1 MRCSFQRREYR
12 LFKMSSRKQ
21 QVYGAVMSYAVIFTQ
36 LLTGLFYTPI
46 ILKTLGQSE
55 YGVYAL
61 VLSCMGYLTIFDTGM
76 HAAFVR
82 FYVQEKEK
90 NADGL
95 PGLNGLFLK
104 IFFLL
109 AIASIV
115 FGVLL
120 SVFSQ
125 NVFGGNIKPEEYLV
139 LNKCLKLLALDAGL
153 TVLNCVFTSLIIAN
167 EQFVFGKLVN
177 LFSAVLTPALT
188 LPMLLRGNGAVMVL
202 FIKLIVDGMAF
213 FMNGVFCLRILRIT
227 FDLRKQDTLLW
238 KSIVLFA
245 GAIVVQS
252 MVDQF
257 NWQVDK
263 LVLGRVCGTGDI
275 SIYSVGSS
283 LNQYYITMA
292 CAVSGVFIVKV
303 NQLEAQENMR
313 ELNHLFQ
320 KTSRLFALLFFWIMS
335 AYIVFGKNF
344 ILRWAG
350 TEYGAS
356 YDVGLLI
363 MLPVTISL
371 TQGLGQDIARAKNKH
386 RLQIILNILVS
397 FLNVLFSIPLASI
410 YGAVGSAFGTF
421 LAELAI
427 CIVIQ
432 FVYYQKIIGLDMRAY
447 FIEMLRIAK
456 GLVIPALFGR
466 ILVKSGWMHADY
478 GSIFL
483 WGIFYTGVYGC
494 SMWLLSV
501 NVDEKE
507 WIRAVV
513 STVFRKNR
521 SGR

>member
-1 MRCSFQRREYR
+1 M
-12 LFKMSSRKQ
+12 FKMSSRRQ
-21 QVYGAVMSYAVIFTQ
+21 QVYGAAMSYVVIFVQ

-55 YGVYAL
+55 YGIYSL

-90 NADGL
+90 KAEGL

-104 IFFLL
+104 IFL
-109 AIASIV
+109 ALAVSA
-115 FGVLL
+115 VLL
-120 SVFSQ
+120 GALLGVFSQ
-125 NVFGGNIKPEEYLV
+125 KIFGTNIKPGEYLI
-139 LNKCLKLLALDAGL
+139 LNRCLNLLALDAGI

-167 EQFVFGKLVN
+167 EQFVFGKMVN

-188 LPMLLRGNGAVMVL
+188 IPLLLMGHGAAMIL
-202 FIKLIVDGMAF
+202 FIKLIVDGITF
-213 FMNGVFCLRILRIT
+213 LMNGVFCMKVLKIT
-227 FDLRKQDTLLW
+227 FDLRKQDALLW
-238 KSIVLFA
+238 KSIALFA
-245 GAIVVQS
+245 GAIVMQS

-263 LVLGRVCGTGDI
+263 LVLGRVSGTGDI
-275 SIYSVGSS
+275 SVYSVGSS
-283 LNQYYITMA
+283 FNQYYMTMA

-303 NQLEAQENMR
+303 NRLEAQENMR
-313 ELNHLFQ
+313 ELNRLFQ
-320 KTSRLFALLFFWIMS
+320 KTSRLFAFLFFLIMS
-335 AYIVFGKNF
+335 AYIIFGKSF

-350 TEYGAS
+350 AEYGDS
-356 YDVGLLI
+356 YYVGLLI

-371 TQGLGQDIARAKNKH
+371 TQGLGQDIARAKNRH

-397 FLNVLFSIPLASI
+397 FLNVLFSIPLAYV

-421 LAELAI
+421 LAGIAI
-427 CIVIQ
+427 CVVIQ
-432 FVYYQKIIGLDMRAY
+432 SVYYQKIIRLDMRAY
-447 FIEMLRIAK
+447 SIEMLRIAK
-456 GLVIPALFGR
+456 GLAIPALFGG
-466 ILVKSGWMHADY
+466 ILLKSGWIRADY

-483 WGIFYTGVYGC
+483 WGIVYTGVYGC
-494 SMWLLSV
+494 SMWFLSV
-501 NVDEKE
+501 NGDE
-507 WIRAVV
+507 RAWVCEAV